1 MLFIMAIIAMLIEA
15 YLRREAIRG
24 SSEAHHK
31 LIRGSSQAHQ
41 KLISAN
47 HPKWKRT

>member
-31 LIRGSSQAHQ
+31 P
-41 KLISAN
+41 ISAN
-47 HPKWKRT
+47 HPKWRRT